1 MKRKC
6 ISFGV
11 LACLIAVSVF
21 TLGQSAWAGG
31 ATKTA
36 IGWNGINVVEALS
49 AEEQTVLTASIHTGT
64 PKDLVL
70 SFTAECVLATFVK
83 VKGTGAEET
92 DTSQASLF
100 VRVLVDGQE
109 AVPGEVTLAD
119 RLMRLSAKLGEAII
133 TDPDTGELV
142 SAGEEFISIYER
154 TKECNGFNF
163 FIQDVG
169 SGNHQIEVMAR
180 IELDPSA
187 NEAVPY
193 NTDAFLGKR
202 TLIVEEVDL
211 KAAVNP

>member
-1 MKRKC
+1 MKGKW
-6 ISFGV
+6 ITFGV
-11 LACLIAVSVF
+11 LACVMAVSMLAF
-21 TLGQSAWAGG
+21 GQNVWAGG

-36 IGWNGINVVEALS
+36 IGWNGIHVIEALA
-49 AEEQTVLTASIHTGT
+49 AEEQTVLSASIHTGT

-70 SFTAECVLATFVK
+70 SFTSECVLATFVK

-92 DTSQASLF
+92 DTSQASIF
-100 VRVLVDGQE
+100 VRVLVDGRE

-119 RLMRLSAKLGEAII
+119 RLMKLDAKLGEAIV
-133 TDPDTGELV
+133 TDPATGELI

-169 SGNHQIEVMAR
+169 SGDHLIQVMAR

-187 NEAVPY
+187 HEAEPY

-211 KAAVNP
+211 KATVNP